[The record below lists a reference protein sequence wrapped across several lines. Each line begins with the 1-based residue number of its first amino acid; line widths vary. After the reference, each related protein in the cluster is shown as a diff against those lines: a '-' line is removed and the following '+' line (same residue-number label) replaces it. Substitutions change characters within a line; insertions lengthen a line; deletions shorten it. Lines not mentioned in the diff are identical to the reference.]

1 MSTVSGATSTNTT
14 PAADVSE
21 ALATAVRR
29 GLSPQDL
36 AELFNEFNEL
46 TSRLQET
53 HETLSA
59 RVAQLESELRDA
71 NRQLRRSRELAA
83 LGEMA
88 AGIAHEV
95 RNPLGSIGLYAGM
108 LEEDLADRPEQQG
121 VAVKIGRAVQG
132 LDRIVGD
139 VLTFAREIR
148 LRAEPV
154 EARSLLEHAVESCR
168 GPIEGAAVAVRVNE
182 VDGPGI
188 DVVCDPAM
196 VNQALVNLVRNACDA
211 LAEAKPAGGATIELQ
226 ATRRATRDATG
237 VRRAMIALLVRDNG
251 PGVPEE
257 VKERMFNPF
266 FTTRQAGTGLGLAI
280 VHRIADA
287 HGGGVTVRNRPG
299 AGAEVELLLPA
310 EPETTRTTREA
321 ETQGGVR

>member
-1 MSTVSGATSTNTT
+1 VSRGPGAISNRAA
-14 PAADVSE
+14 PPADVSE
-21 ALATAVRR
+21 ALATAVQR
-29 GLSPQDL
+29 GLSTQDL

-46 TSRLQET
+46 TVRLQET
-53 HETLSA
+53 HETLTA

-108 LEEDLADRPEQQG
+108 LEEDLADRPEQKG
-121 VAVKIGRAVQG
+121 VATKIGRAVQG

-148 LRAEPV
+148 LRPEPV
-154 EARSLLEHAVESCR
+154 EARALLEHAVESCR
-168 GPIEGAAVAVRVNE
+168 GPIESASVDVRITGE
-182 VDGPGI
+182 DADAI
-188 DVVCDPAM
+188 EVVCDPAL

-211 LAEAKPAGGATIELQ
+211 LAEAKPAGGAAIELN
-226 ATRRATRDATG
+226 AARRSVRDASG
-237 VRRAMIALLVRDNG
+237 ARRAMIALLVRDNG

-287 HGGGVTVRNRPG
+287 HAGAVTVRNRPG
-299 AGAEVELLLPA
+299 DGAEVELLLPA
-310 EPETTRTTREA
+310 DPETHMSTREA